1 MDEVK
6 LFCSKDCPDTC
17 SFSGRLDKNGK
28 LLIKPLK
35 DGFLDRGFVCK
46 KLKGFYKREVKNN
59 KAQSFYAKDGD
70 IIVGENALE
79 KLANFLIKNKD
90 KKILLYRG
98 SGSLG
103 YYMGFWDK
111 FFSNFE
117 NCYFVKGNP
126 CDETGIIAH
135 REDFGVCT
143 NPPVENLKN
152 AETIIL
158 FGKNAYTASPH
169 LFVYLQKLKKLGKK
183 IIYIDP
189 IKSETAKIAD
199 RYIRIN
205 PASDGLL
212 AYALLAEMGY
222 FPKKYELF
230 EKIGISKNDFEYI
243 INSIKLEKTGIIEGA
258 GMQRYS
264 NSKNAIQWVNRL
276 AYFTDNINNLFY
288 SRSSK
293 EGLEKIEINKKHI
306 INIAEIAN
314 YLKRDF
320 FDIIVV
326 VASNPVITM
335 PENSIWKK
343 ALEKAKT
350 VVIDTNET
358 NTSRF
363 ADFFIKVGGMFAQ
376 EDIQGSY
383 FFNKTNKRE
392 KLINSG
398 NSDIDI
404 IKQLS
409 KLMKIDMDIPKI
421 DEINTNISVKVRKFS
436 EKQIDLIDPRI
447 EKNRIR
453 LITLS
458 NENYLNSQTEM
469 LQHDSIFI
477 SRELSLKLNIK
488 NGEFVIIKG
497 KIDKCRVKCFVSE
510 KVDGFNAFAYKNRSE
525 CFNKLTQSKPT
536 DAIYAL
542 AYYDLFVEIVK

>member
-1 MDEVK
+1 MDDVR

-17 SFSGRLDKNGK
+17 SFSGTLDENGK
-28 LLIKPLK
+28 LFIKPLK
-35 DGFLDRGFVCK
+35 DRFLDRGFVCK
-46 KLKGFYKREVKNN
+46 KLKGFYKREIENN
-59 KAQSFYAKDGD
+59 KAKSFYIKMNKKIAGGNTLK
-70 IIVGENALE
+70 E
-79 KLANFLIKNKD
+79 LAEFLLKNKD
-90 KKILLYRG
+90 KNMLLYRG

-117 NCYFVKGNP
+117 NCYFLKGNP

-135 REDFGVCT
+135 KEDFGVCT
-143 NPPVENLKN
+143 NPPVENLKKV
-152 AETIIL
+152 ETIIL
-158 FGKNAYTASPH
+158 FGKNAFVISPH
-169 LFVYLQKLKKLGKK
+169 LLVYLQKLKKLGKK

-199 RYIRIN
+199 RFIRIN
-205 PASDGLL
+205 PATDGLL
-212 AYALLAEMGY
+212 AYAILAEMGY

-230 EKIGISKNDFEYI
+230 EKIGILKNDFKYI
-243 INSIKLEKTGIIEGA
+243 TENIKLEKTGFIEGT

-276 AYFTDNINNLFY
+276 AYYTNNIKNLYY

-306 INIAEIAN
+306 INIAEVAD

-326 VASNPVITM
+326 VASNPTVTM
-335 PENSIWKK
+335 PQNSIWKQV
-343 ALEKAKT
+343 LQKAKT

-358 NTSRF
+358 NTSKF
-363 ADFFIKVGGMFAQ
+363 ADFFIRVGGMFMQ

-383 FFNKTNKRE
+383 FFNKTHKRE
-392 KLINSG
+392 RLINLV
-398 NSDIDI
+398 NSDINT

-409 KLMKIDMDIPKI
+409 KLMKIDMTIPKI
-421 DEINTNISVKVRKFS
+421 DEINRSTLVQVRKFS

-458 NENYLNSQTEM
+458 NGNYLNSQTETIG
-469 LQHDSIFI
+469 QDTIFI
-477 SRELSLKLNIK
+477 SKKIALSLGIND
-488 NGEFVIIKG
+488 GEFVIIKS
-497 KIDKCRVKCFVSE
+497 KIAKCRVQCFVSE
-510 KVDGFNAFAYKNRSE
+510 KVDGLNAFAYKNKSE

-536 DAIYAL
+536 DAIYAI